1 MRSNAPTELVAAMVR
16 SPERPV
22 ALHAAAALHALTVGH
37 VDGQVA
43 LQECGGIQVSNAV
56 YSVFTRRRC
65 RCLLLFLKA
74 WPSSSN
80 ALLCFWE

>member
-37 VDGQVA
+37 ADGQVA
-43 LQECGGIQVSNAV
+43 LQECGGIQVRNDQ
-56 YSVFTRRRC
+56 
-65 RCLLLFLKA
+65 KA
-74 WPSSSN
+74 M
-80 ALLCFWE
+80 

>member
-37 VDGQVA
+37 TAGQVA
-43 LQECGGIQVSNAV
+43 LQECGGIQVFNAA
-56 YSVFTRRRC
+56 YPNLWQHLSASRRAGQMFAPMSEG
-65 RCLLLFLKA
+65 L
-74 WPSSSN
+74 
-80 ALLCFWE
+80 ALIR